1 MSDGDDK
8 KVPKRGVISA
18 EERASIK
25 ARAGEIDKRLDEARA
40 RISPKSTV
48 DPRVRGQAMG
58 QGLRIAVD
66 LVVGVA
72 FGGFVGWWLD
82 RYFGT
87 APWLMVV
94 LLILGFVAGMMNVIR
109 TAQRLQAEAEA
120 SQLAAPSVSPR
131 PGDRNDDD

>member
-1 MSDGDDK
+1 MSDGDDNK
-8 KVPKRGVISA
+8 GPDRGTISA
-18 EERASIK
+18 EDRASIK

-40 RISPKSTV
+40 RISPEPAV

-82 RYFGT
+82 QYLGT
-87 APWLMVV
+87 RPWLMVV
-94 LLILGFVAGMMNVIR
+94 MLILGFAAGMMNVIR
-109 TAQRLQAEAEA
+109 TARRMQAQAEA
-120 SQLAAPSVSPR
+120 SQRSAPSVR
-131 PGDRNDDD
+131 DDKDEDD

>member
-8 KVPKRGVISA
+8 KGPVRGVISA
-18 EERASIK
+18 EDRASIK

-40 RISPKSTV
+40 RITPDPTV
-48 DPRVRGQAMG
+48 DPRARGQALG
-58 QGLRIAVD
+58 QGMRIAVE

-72 FGGFVGWWLD
+72 IGGFVGWWLD

-94 LLILGFVAGMMNVIR
+94 CLLLGFAAGMMNVIR
-109 TAQRLQAEAEA
+109 IARRMQAQAEAM
-120 SQLAAPSVSPR
+120 QRAAPSVA
-131 PGDRNDDD
+131 NDTDEDD

>member
-1 MSDGDDK
+1 MSDGDDNNG
-8 KVPKRGVISA
+8 PGRGVISA
-18 EERASIK
+18 EDRASIK
-25 ARAGEIDKRLDEARA
+25 ARADAIDKRLEEVRA
-40 RISPKSTV
+40 RNAPKSNV
-48 DPRVRGQAMG
+48 DPRQRGQAMG

-94 LLILGFVAGMMNVIR
+94 LLILGFAAGMMNVIR
-109 TAQRLQAEAEA
+109 TARRMQAQAEA
-120 SQLAAPSVSPR
+120 SQRAAPSVR
-131 PGDRNDDD
+131 DDDSGEI

>member
-8 KVPKRGVISA
+8 NVPERGVISA
-18 EERASIK
+18 EERASIR

-40 RISPKSTV
+40 RITPKSTV

-109 TAQRLQAEAEA
+109 TAQCLQAEAEA
-120 SQLAAPSVSPR
+120 SQRAAPSVP
-131 PGDRNDDD
+131 PGPDDTDDDD